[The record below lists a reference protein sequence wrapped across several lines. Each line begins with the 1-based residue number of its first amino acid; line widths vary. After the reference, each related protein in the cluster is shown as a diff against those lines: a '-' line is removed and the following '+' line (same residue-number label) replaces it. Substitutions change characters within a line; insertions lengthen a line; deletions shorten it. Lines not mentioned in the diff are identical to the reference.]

1 VHTILIHQAFV
12 SPAEAGGTRHVE
24 LARPMVAGGD
34 EFTIVAADVSYLTGR
49 VSESPSSEERVD
61 GVRVLRA
68 KTLKAIHRS
77 FLWRVVSFLS
87 FMVTSV
93 KTALGAGRV
102 DLVMGTTPPIFQAVS
117 AWVVSVFRRRP
128 FLLEVRDLWPD
139 FAIALGVLRN
149 RALIWIARRLEAF
162 LYARADHV
170 LVNSPAYRDYLL
182 RRGIPAAKVTLI
194 PNGVDT
200 SAFRPG
206 LDGAWFRKPLGLE
219 QAFTVVYAG
228 ALGMANDIDTL
239 LDAAALVRDLPEVRV
254 VLVGDGKDRPRLEL
268 RAESAGLT
276 NVVFA
281 GTRPKHEMPAVLA
294 GSDACVAILKDIPEF
309 RTTYPNKV
317 FDYMAA
323 GKPTILAIGGVIQ
336 EVIEAAGGGIIT
348 PPGNAAA
355 LAEAIRVLRADPGR
369 ARAMGTAARAYV
381 EAHFDRRD
389 HARRFSELLHRLG
402 GGD

>member
-1 VHTILIHQAFV
+1 
-12 SPAEAGGTRHVE
+12 
-24 LARPMVAGGD
+24 M
-34 EFTIVAADVSYLTGR
+34 Y
-49 VSESPSSEERVD
+49 
-61 GVRVLRA
+61 
-68 KTLKAIHRS
+68 
-77 FLWRVVSFLS
+77 
-87 FMVTSV
+87 
-93 KTALGAGRV
+93 
-102 DLVMGTTPPIFQAVS
+102 
-117 AWVVSVFRRRP
+117 
-128 FLLEVRDLWPD
+128 
-139 FAIALGVLRN
+139 FAN
-149 RALIWIARRLEAF
+149 PALIWIARRLEAF
-162 LYARADHV
+162 LYARADHL

-182 RRGIPAAKVTLI
+182 KRGIPAAKVTLI

-206 LDGAWFRKPLGLE
+206 LSGEGFRRQLGLE
-219 QAFTVVYAG
+219 HAFTVVYAG

-239 LDAAALVRDLPEVRV
+239 LDAAALVRDLPDVRV
-254 VLVGDGKDRPRLEL
+254 VLVGDGKDRPRLQQ

-276 NVVFA
+276 NVMFA
-281 GTRPKHEMPAVLA
+281 GTRPKHEMPRVLA

-336 EVIEAAGGGIIT
+336 EVVEAAGGGIIT
-348 PPGNAAA
+348 PPGNVAA

-402 GGD
+402 GRD